1 MCAGTAV
8 QFGIPRVVVA
18 DAVNASSDEIIRFI
32 IKNELR
38 FETSH
43 FPGVVEFI
51 WERGN
56 RFQISLKL
64 CLGVD

>member
-1 MCAGTAV
+1 MCSGTAG
-8 QFGIPRVVVA
+8 QFGIPRGGVA
-18 DAVNASSDEIIRFI
+18 EAVNASSDEIIRFI

-38 FETSH
+38 FETSP
-43 FPGVVEFI
+43 FRRVEFI
-51 WERGN
+51 WERGD

>member
-1 MCAGTAV
+1 MS
-8 QFGIPRVVVA
+8 F
-18 DAVNASSDEIIRFI
+18 
-32 IKNELR
+32 IKNKLQ
-38 FETSH
+38 FEISP
-43 FPGVVEFI
+43 FRGIEFI

>member
-18 DAVNASSDEIIRFI
+18 DTANASSDETIRFV

-38 FETSH
+38 FETSP
-43 FPGVVEFI
+43 FRRVEFI